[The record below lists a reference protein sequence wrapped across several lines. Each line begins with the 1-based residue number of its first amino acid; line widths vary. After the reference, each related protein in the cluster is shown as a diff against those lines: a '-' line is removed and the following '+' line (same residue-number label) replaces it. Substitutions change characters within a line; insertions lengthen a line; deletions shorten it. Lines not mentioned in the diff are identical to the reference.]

1 MSAAAGGG
9 AWLGDGETA
18 VGLGACVGV
27 GITAGVAVG
36 AGDAVG
42 KTWGCGC
49 FGYDEVSC
57 VT

>member
-27 GITAGVAVG
+27 GTTTGVTVG
-36 AGDAVG
+36 TGDAVG
-42 KTWGCGC
+42 TTMGAAALPTTK
-49 FGYDEVSC
+49 
-57 VT
+57 